1 MKRRMGIALLLSAMC
16 LIFSAST
23 AGAVKFYGCQF
34 NEPIFETL
42 EETRLSGPEAI
53 KDLPS
58 NQGKVFVSHP
68 VLDGYPEGT
77 TFVYR
82 SANMYG
88 DRAAARMNTN
98 LLVFAQKHFENK
110 ENAETYLRELGL
122 IDIADHSIGSVV
134 LVTPADGEAFG
145 QADQTNYYKLQT
157 AMLAQKAGGK
167 DAEGNDVVRSF
178 YDFVRDHLG
187 YRLNLHPESTV
198 KADGG
203 NLAYDLTITNTGF
216 ATVINPKEVY
226 LVLVS
231 EENQVVKE
239 FKLDVDPKNW
249 IPTTEQE
256 PDVAAKYSL
265 KGSVA
270 AGVSGKFKVG
280 LWIPEKGTDAMKYNA
295 DYAIRLAQTGN
306 VSYWTDATGKYSVNI
321 IGEIVF

>member
-1 MKRRMGIALLLSAMC
+1 MRI
-16 LIFSAST
+16 
-23 AGAVKFYGCQF
+23 
-34 NEPIFETL
+34 
-42 EETRLSGPEAI
+42 
-53 KDLPS
+53 
-58 NQGKVFVSHP
+58 
-68 VLDGYPEGT
+68 
-77 TFVYR
+77 
-82 SANMYG
+82 
-88 DRAAARMNTN
+88 
-98 LLVFAQKHFENK
+98 
-110 ENAETYLRELGL
+110 LREHRYSAF
-122 IDIADHSIGSVV
+122 DISQNFELNIMSWKRVKVYPSLLDKNKILFDASY
-134 LVTPADGEAFG
+134 F
-145 QADQTNYYKLQT
+145 
-157 AMLAQKAGGK
+157 K

-187 YRLNLHPESTV
+187 YRLNLQPESTV

-231 EENQVVKE
+231 EESQVVKE

-256 PDVAAKYSL
+256 PDVAAKYNL